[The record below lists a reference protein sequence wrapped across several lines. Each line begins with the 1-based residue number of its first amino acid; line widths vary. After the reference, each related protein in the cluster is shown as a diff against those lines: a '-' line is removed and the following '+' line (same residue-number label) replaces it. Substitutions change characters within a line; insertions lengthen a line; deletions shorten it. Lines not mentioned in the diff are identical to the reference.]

1 MATLKI
7 KNTLGNAKEEFIPV
21 DSSHVRIY
29 ACGPTV
35 YDYAH
40 IGNARMAVVNDLL
53 VRLLR
58 RLYPKVTYVSNI
70 TDIDDKII
78 EAAQNAKAPF
88 QELTRKFEKIYNE
101 DMFALGVFLPDVQPR
116 ATEYIG
122 DMIELTKKL
131 IETKHAYEK
140 DGHVLFHVPSFKKYG
155 CLSKRDRD
163 EQILG
168 SRVEVAPY
176 KKDPTDFVLWK
187 PSPDP
192 LPGWDSPW
200 GFGRPGWHLECSAMS
215 EKTLGLPFDIHS
227 GGMDLTFPHHENEI
241 AQSCGAHNKIDDPR
255 YFAKY
260 WFHNG
265 FVIVDGEKMSKS
277 IGNIKLVHDL
287 INNYHGEVLRLT
299 LLSAHYRQP
308 LNWTINSINQNSAML
323 ERLYRGVK
331 ELNKIEAD
339 SEEYGV
345 PDNIMEALCD
355 DLNTPKALAELNLLV
370 NSIST
375 VGADEKKKIKGKILA
390 TGKLIGIL
398 QEDPDKWL
406 GYGYSESLDK
416 KTIENLIKKRNEARR
431 NKNFAL
437 ADTIRDEL
445 KNKKIEIEDTKDG
458 TIWRSIE

>member
-116 ATEYIG
+116 ATEYIE
-122 DMIELTKKL
+122 DMIGLTKKL
-131 IETKHAYEK
+131 IETKYAYEK

-255 YFAKY
+255 YFTKY

-375 VGADEKKKIKGKILA
+375 VSADEKKKIKGKILA

-437 ADTIRDEL
+437 ADSIRDEL

>member
-116 ATEYIG
+116 ATEYIE

-375 VGADEKKKIKGKILA
+375 VSADEKKKIKGKILA

-431 NKNFAL
+431 NKNFTL

>member
-78 EAAQNAKAPF
+78 EAAQNAKTPF

-101 DMFALGVFLPDVQPR
+101 DMFALGVLRPDMQPR
-116 ATEYIG
+116 ATEHIKE
-122 DMIELTKKL
+122 MIELTKKL
-131 IETKHAYEK
+131 FATEHAYEK

-155 CLSKRDRD
+155 CLSRRNRD
-163 EQILG
+163 EQISG

-187 PSPDP
+187 PSPNP
-192 LPGWDSPW
+192 LPGWDTPW

-241 AQSCGAHNKIDDPR
+241 AQSCGAHKKIDNPQ

-265 FVIVDGEKMSKS
+265 FVIVNGEKMSKS
-277 IGNIKLVHDL
+277 IGNIRLVHDL

-308 LNWTINSINQNSAML
+308 LNWTVDSINQNSAML
-323 ERLYRGVK
+323 ERLYRIVK
-331 ELNKIEAD
+331 ELNKIEID
-339 SEEYGV
+339 SELNSV

-355 DLNTPKALAELNLLV
+355 DLNTPKALAELNLLA
-370 NSIST
+370 NSISA
-375 VGADEKKKIKGKILA
+375 GSANEKKKIKGKILA

-398 QEDPDKWL
+398 QDDPEKWL
-406 GYGYSESLDK
+406 GYGYSESLDS

-431 NKNFAL
+431 KKKFAL
-437 ADTIRDEL
+437 ADSIRNEL
-445 KNKKIEIEDTKDG
+445 KAKKIEIEDTKDG

>member
-78 EAAQNAKAPF
+78 EAARNAKTPF

-116 ATEYIG
+116 ATEYIE

-227 GGMDLTFPHHENEI
+227 GGMDLIFPHHENEI

-375 VGADEKKKIKGKILA
+375 ASDDEKKKIKGKILA

-431 NKNFAL
+431 NKNFTL

>member
-7 KNTLGNAKEEFIPV
+7 HNTLGNSKEEFIPV

-58 RLYPKVTYVSNI
+58 SLYPKVTYVSNI

-78 EAAQNAKAPF
+78 EAAQNAKTPF

-101 DMFALGVFLPDVQPR
+101 DMFALGVLLPDMQPR
-116 ATEYIG
+116 ATEYIK
-122 DMIELTKKL
+122 DMIGLTKKL
-131 IETKHAYEK
+131 IEAEHAYEK

-155 CLSKRDRD
+155 CLSKRNRD

-241 AQSCGAHNKIDDPR
+241 AQSCGAHKKIDNPQ

-265 FVIVDGEKMSKS
+265 FVIVNGEKMSKS

-287 INNYHGEVLRLT
+287 INNYQGEVLRLT

-308 LNWTINSINQNSAML
+308 LNWTVNSINQNNAML

-339 SEEYGV
+339 SEECGV

-355 DLNTPKALAELNLLV
+355 DLNTPKALAELNLLS

-375 VGADEKKKIKGKILA
+375 VSADEKKKIKGKILA

-406 GYGYSESLDK
+406 GYGYSESLDN

-431 NKNFAL
+431 DKNFAL
-437 ADTIRDEL
+437 ADTIRDKL

>member
-7 KNTLGNAKEEFIPV
+7 QNTLENSKEEFIPV

-58 RLYPKVTYVSNI
+58 RLYPKITYVSNI

-78 EAAQNAKAPF
+78 EAAQNAKTPF

-101 DMFALGVFLPDVQPR
+101 DMSALGVLLPDMQPR
-116 ATEYIG
+116 ATEYIK
-122 DMIELTKKL
+122 DMIGLTKKL
-131 IETKHAYEK
+131 IETEHAYEK

-155 CLSKRDRD
+155 CLSKRNRD

-241 AQSCGAHNKIDDPR
+241 AQSCGAHKKTDNPQ

-277 IGNIKLVHDL
+277 IGNIKLVHNL

-308 LNWTINSINQNSAML
+308 LNWTVNSINQNNAML

-331 ELNKIEAD
+331 ELNKIEAS
-339 SEEYGV
+339 SEEYAV

-355 DLNTPKALAELNLLV
+355 DLNTPKALAELNLLT

-375 VGADEKKKIKGKILA
+375 VSADEKKKIKGKILA

-406 GYGYSESLDK
+406 GYGYSESLDNK
-416 KTIENLIKKRNEARR
+416 AIESLIKKRNEARR

-437 ADTIRDEL
+437 ADSIRDEL

>member
-7 KNTLGNAKEEFIPV
+7 KNTLGNSKEEFIPV

-58 RLYPKVTYVSNI
+58 SLYPKVTYVSNI

-78 EAAQNAKAPF
+78 EAAQNAKTPF

-101 DMFALGVFLPDVQPR
+101 DMFALGVLLPDMQPR
-116 ATEYIG
+116 ATEYIK
-122 DMIELTKKL
+122 DMIGLTKKL
-131 IETKHAYEK
+131 IEAEHAYEK

-155 CLSKRDRD
+155 CLSKRNRD

-176 KKDPTDFVLWK
+176 KKDPTDFILWK

-241 AQSCGAHNKIDDPR
+241 AQSCGAHKKIDNPQ

-265 FVIVDGEKMSKS
+265 FVIVNGEKMSKS

-287 INNYHGEVLRLT
+287 INNYQGEVLRLT

-308 LNWTINSINQNSAML
+308 LNWTVNSINQNNAML

-331 ELNKIEAD
+331 ELKKIEID
-339 SEEYGV
+339 SEAYSV

-355 DLNTPKALAELNLLV
+355 DLNTPKALAELNLLS
-370 NSIST
+370 NNIS
-375 VGADEKKKIKGKILA
+375 AASANEKKKIKEKILA

-398 QEDPDKWL
+398 QDDPEKWL
-406 GYGYSESLDK
+406 GYGHSKSLDS

-431 NKNFAL
+431 IKNFAL
-437 ADTIRDEL
+437 ADSIRNEL
-445 KNKKIEIEDTKDG
+445 KTKKIEIEDTKDG

>member
-7 KNTLGNAKEEFIPV
+7 KNTLGNSKEEFIPV

-78 EAAQNAKAPF
+78 EAAQNAKTPF

-116 ATEYIG
+116 ATEYIE
-122 DMIELTKKL
+122 DMIGLTKKL
-131 IETKHAYEK
+131 IETKYAYEK

-375 VGADEKKKIKGKILA
+375 VSADEKKKIKGKILA

-431 NKNFAL
+431 NKNFTL

>member
-7 KNTLGNAKEEFIPV
+7 QNTLENSKEEFIPV

-58 RLYPKVTYVSNI
+58 RLYPKITYVSNI

-78 EAAQNAKAPF
+78 EAAQNAKTPF

-101 DMFALGVFLPDVQPR
+101 DMFALGVLLPDMQPR
-116 ATEYIG
+116 ATEYIK
-122 DMIELTKKL
+122 DMIGLTKKL
-131 IETKHAYEK
+131 IEAGHAYEK

-155 CLSKRDRD
+155 CLSKRNRD

-192 LPGWDSPW
+192 LPGWNSPW

-241 AQSCGAHNKIDDPR
+241 AQSCGAHKKTDNPR

-277 IGNIKLVHDL
+277 IGNIKLVHNL

-308 LNWTINSINQNSAML
+308 LNWTVNSINQNNAML

-331 ELNKIEAD
+331 ELNKIEAG

-355 DLNTPKALAELNLLV
+355 DLNTPKALAELNLLA
-370 NSIST
+370 NSISN
-375 VGADEKKKIKGKILA
+375 VSADEKKKIRGKILA

-406 GYGYSESLDK
+406 GYGYSESLDNK
-416 KTIENLIKKRNEARR
+416 AIESLIKKRNEARR

-437 ADTIRDEL
+437 ADSIRDEL

-458 TIWRSIE
+458 AIWRSIE